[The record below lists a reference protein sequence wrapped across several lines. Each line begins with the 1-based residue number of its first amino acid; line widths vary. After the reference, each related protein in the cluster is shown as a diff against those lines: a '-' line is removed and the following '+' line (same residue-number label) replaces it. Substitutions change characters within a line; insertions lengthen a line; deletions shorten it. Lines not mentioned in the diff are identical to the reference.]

1 MLLHVSDTKLYYV
14 FRGEDGDEEDE
25 KEKDDERVVNFIMAN
40 I

>member
-1 MLLHVSDTKLYYV
+1 VEYYV